1 MQMEILKS
9 QGRLDQNLRFL
20 YLLLPG
26 LALFLTKG
34 KDLLLFTIVT
44 NELVV
49 ELQGGLSMMRF
60 FRPPTVMAAVGDFEI
75 SRQARPELERF
86 LYLLLPSHEISK
98 SWQQVAKNTS
108 LTVLPVA
115 TLAPPLR
122 ALFAWKRS
130 TFSVLNT
137 Q

>member
-49 ELQGGLSMMRF
+49 ELQGGPSMMCGFLGHLLPWQQLEILKSQGRLA
-60 FRPPTVMAAVGDFEI
+60 RPEFEI
-75 SRQARPELERF
+75 SKVWLACYSLFFSQKERTC
-86 LYLLLPSHEISK
+86 YSSPLLLMS
-98 SWQQVAKNTS
+98 
-108 LTVLPVA
+108 
-115 TLAPPLR
+115 
-122 ALFAWKRS
+122 
-130 TFSVLNT
+130 
-137 Q
+137 

>member
-1 MQMEILKS
+1 MDSQCFLGHLMQMEILKS

-49 ELQGGLSMMRF
+49 EVVQGGLSMIWF
-60 FRPPTVMAAVGDFEI
+60 CH
-75 SRQARPELERF
+75 
-86 LYLLLPSHEISK
+86 LLP
-98 SWQQVAKNTS
+98 
-108 LTVLPVA
+108 
-115 TLAPPLR
+115 
-122 ALFAWKRS
+122 
-130 TFSVLNT
+130 
-137 Q
+137 